1 MTKYYLKDNV
11 TDEMLQAVGFYKYRV
26 YEELL
31 RNVSD
36 DVQIWIPLENLAKY
50 EKRRLYNN
58 YGENALIIP
67 YIQDLIQLGYVEVRN
82 D

>member
-1 MTKYYLKDNV
+1 MRYFLKDNV
-11 TDEMLQAVGFYKYRV
+11 TDEMLIAVGFYKYSV
-26 YEELL
+26 YEEFL

-36 DVQIWIPLENLAKY
+36 DVQIWIPLENVVKY

-67 YIQDLIQLGYVEVRN
+67 YIKDLLDLNYVEVRN